1 MKHVLVVDDSSVVR
15 KIARRIVEGVAMRV
29 SEANDCMQALEMC
42 AQEMP
47 DAIILD
53 ASLEGLKPLDFVR
66 ELRQSAGGDA
76 PRIIYCSAE
85 NDVIHLAGA
94 MRSGANMFMLK
105 PFNRAELLSR
115 LQDLAA

>member
-1 MKHVLVVDDSSVVR
+1 MKHVLVVDNSSVVR
-15 KIARRIVEGVAMRV
+15 KIARRIIEGMDMRV
-29 SEANDCMQALEMC
+29 TEAEGCEQALEIC
-42 AQEMP
+42 ARDLP

-53 ASLEGLKPLDFVR
+53 ASLEGVKPLDFVR
-66 ELRQSAGGDA
+66 EIRHAPGGET

-94 MRSGANMFMLK
+94 MRSGANMFMMK
-105 PFNRAELLSR
+105 PFNRAELMRR